1 VFLRDEASGEF
12 LPESARGVG
21 GLDLDDL
28 SRFSQSVVRQAAAG
42 RTVLTVD
49 VGQDPVLH
57 QATSITVNEIKSILC
72 LPMRSRGRVTGV
84 LYLDTQRRQRLFTEK
99 DRAFVEAFASQA
111 AIAIENARLFGS
123 MRAENGRLRREV
135 TGRFRELLGTS
146 EAMDQLRDLLA
157 GVSGSDST
165 VLLTG
170 ESGTGKEVVARA
182 IHVNGTR
189 AGGRFVPV
197 DCGALPE
204 HLLEAELFG
213 CKRGAFTGADRDRI
227 GLLEA
232 ANGGTLFLDE
242 ITNTTLALQAR
253 LLRVLQER
261 EVRRLGENEARKV
274 DVRVIAATN
283 AAIERL
289 VAEGRFREDLYYRL
303 NVVRVEVPP
312 LRERPDDVAL
322 LAEHFLERQLA
333 ALETAPG
340 GRKEKRFGPGVLDA
354 LTQRDWPGNVR
365 ELENMVERLRVMTHG
380 SIITLADLSRVASG
394 TPARPGAPGSVYQF
408 PGSRDGKSGEQVM
421 IEDALRRCGGD
432 KAKAARYI
440 GWTGVV
446 AEKMQPS
453 ACQEAIR
460 WGREGWR
467 QAA

>member
-1 VFLRDEASGEF
+1 
-12 LPESARGVG
+12 
-21 GLDLDDL
+21 
-28 SRFSQSVVRQAAAG
+28 
-42 RTVLTVD
+42 
-49 VGQDPVLH
+49 
-57 QATSITVNEIKSILC
+57 
-72 LPMRSRGRVTGV
+72 
-84 LYLDTQRRQRLFTEK
+84 
-99 DRAFVEAFASQA
+99 
-111 AIAIENARLFGS
+111 
-123 MRAENGRLRREV
+123 
-135 TGRFRELLGTS
+135 
-146 EAMDQLRDLLA
+146 MDQLRDLLA

-440 GWTGVV
+440 GWNRQKLYRRLKSYAIPTGFG
-446 AEKMQPS
+446 K
-453 ACQEAIR
+453 
-460 WGREGWR
+460 
-467 QAA
+467 AA